1 MCCFQLCTSNRS
13 GVACESYEM
22 LNKLN
27 GKIRNSTVIRSLRVL
42 PSSDRP
48 KVMAVVVLQVGLG
61 FLDLLGVAAFGVL
74 GALAVTGVQS
84 QQPGNRVSAVLE
96 FFGLSD
102 FSFQQQVAIIAIT
115 AASILVIRTIL
126 SILITKR
133 IYYFLS
139 RRGAVISSSLIA
151 RLLSQTLIQVQ
162 ARSTQETLYSV
173 TAGVGAI
180 TLGVLATAMTIV
192 SDVSL
197 LLIMVLG
204 LFLVDPSIAITTV
217 LFFGSLGI
225 VLYFSMNK
233 KAQHLGL
240 EYSQLNIKSNEK
252 IIEVLDSY
260 RESVVRNRRNYYARE
275 IEKYRLNLAGV
286 LAEMQFMPNISKYV
300 IESGLVIGAVLIA
313 GAQFLLQDARHAVAT
328 LAVFLASG
336 TRIAPAIMR
345 LQQNAI
351 SIKSGIGS
359 AIPTLQLIESL
370 EGVGAVSEVSD
381 ELETQHLNFKS
392 KVEVDSVTLTYP
404 GKRKPAL
411 KNVSFSV
418 SEGESLAIV
427 GPSGAGKTSIVDV
440 LLGVLQADDGKVL
453 ISGNEPLQTISM
465 WPGAISYVPQNV
477 TVSNGTIRENVALGF
492 PAEVATDD
500 LVWGALEIAQLDNFV
515 RNLPLGLETQVGER
529 GANIS
534 GGQRQRLGIAR
545 AMFTKP
551 KLLVLD
557 EATSSLDG
565 QTEADIS
572 EAVESL
578 HGKVTV
584 VLIAHRLSTVRNAKQ
599 VIYMSEGEIR
609 AAGTFEEVRKA
620 VPDFDRQ
627 AQLMGL

>member
-1 MCCFQLCTSNRS
+1 
-13 GVACESYEM
+13 M
-22 LNKLN
+22 LTE
-27 GKIRNSTVIRSLRVL
+27 KIRNSTVNRSLRVL
-42 PSSDRP
+42 PRSDRP
-48 KVMAVVVLQVGLG
+48 KIIAVVALQIGLG
-61 FLDLLGVAAFGVL
+61 FLDVLGVAAFGVL

-84 QQPGNRVSAVLE
+84 QQPGNRVSGVLHFFKLSE
-96 FFGLSD
+96 FT
-102 FSFQQQVAIIAIT
+102 FQQQIAVIAIT

-126 SILITKR
+126 SIFITKR

-139 RRGAVISSSLIA
+139 RRGAVISSNLIA
-151 RLLSQTLIQVQ
+151 RLLSQTLLQVQ
-162 ARSTQETLYSV
+162 ARSTQETLYSL

-180 TLGVLATAMTIV
+180 TLGVLATAITIV
-192 SDVSL
+192 SDISL

-204 LFLVDPSIAITTV
+204 LFLVDPTIAITTI

-233 KAQHLGL
+233 KAQYLGL
-240 EYSQLNIKSNEK
+240 EYSHLNIKSNEK
-252 IIEVLDSY
+252 IIQVLDSY

-275 IEKYRLNLAGV
+275 IEKYRLNLADV

-313 GAQFLLQDARHAVAT
+313 GAQFLLQDARHAIAT

-370 EGVGAVSEVSD
+370 EGACAISEVSD
-381 ELETQHLNFKS
+381 ELVTKHSNFKS
-392 KVEVDSVTLTYP
+392 EVGVDSVSLTYP
-404 GKRKPAL
+404 GKEKPAL
-411 KNVSFSV
+411 KNVTFAV

-427 GPSGAGKTSIVDV
+427 GPSGAGKTSLVDV
-440 LLGVLQADDGKVL
+440 LLGVLHPDNGKVL
-453 ISGNEPLQTISM
+453 ISGGTPLDTISK

-492 PAEVATDD
+492 PAEVATDE
-500 LVWGALEIAQLDNFV
+500 LVWAALEIAQLQSFV
-515 RNLPLGLETQVGER
+515 KALPLGLETPVGER
-529 GANIS
+529 GTSIS

-572 EAVESL
+572 EAIESL

-584 VLIAHRLSTVRNAKQ
+584 VVIAHRLSTVRNAKQ
-599 VIYMSEGEIR
+599 VIYMSDGEIR
-609 AAGTFEEVRKA
+609 AAGSFEEVRKA

>member
-1 MCCFQLCTSNRS
+1 
-13 GVACESYEM
+13 M
-22 LNKLN
+22 LTE
-27 GKIRNSTVIRSLRVL
+27 KIRNSTVNRSLRVL
-42 PSSDRP
+42 PRSDRP
-48 KVMAVVVLQVGLG
+48 KIIAVVALQIGLG

-84 QQPGNRVSAVLE
+84 QQPGNRVSGVLHFFKLSE
-96 FFGLSD
+96 FT
-102 FSFQQQVAIIAIT
+102 FQQQIAVIAIT

-126 SILITKR
+126 SIFITKR

-139 RRGAVISSSLIA
+139 RRGAVISSNLIA
-151 RLLSQTLIQVQ
+151 RLLSQTLLQVQ
-162 ARSTQETLYSV
+162 ARSTQETLYSL

-180 TLGVLATAMTIV
+180 TLGVLATAITIV
-192 SDVSL
+192 SDISL

-204 LFLVDPSIAITTV
+204 LFLVDPTIAITTI

-233 KAQHLGL
+233 KAQYLGL
-240 EYSQLNIKSNEK
+240 EYSHLNIKSNEK
-252 IIEVLDSY
+252 IIQVLDSY

-275 IEKYRLNLAGV
+275 IEKYRLNLADV

-313 GAQFLLQDARHAVAT
+313 GAQFLLQDARHAIAT

-370 EGVGAVSEVSD
+370 EGACAISEVSD
-381 ELETQHLNFKS
+381 ELVTKHSNFKS
-392 KVEVDSVTLTYP
+392 EVGVDSVSLTYP
-404 GKRKPAL
+404 GKEKPAL
-411 KNVSFSV
+411 KNVTFAV

-427 GPSGAGKTSIVDV
+427 GPSGAGKTSLVDV
-440 LLGVLQADDGKVL
+440 LLGVLHPDNGKVL
-453 ISGNEPLQTISM
+453 ISGGTPLDTISK

-492 PAEVATDD
+492 PAEVATDE
-500 LVWGALEIAQLDNFV
+500 LVWAALEIAQLQSFV
-515 RNLPLGLETQVGER
+515 KALPLGLETPVGER
-529 GANIS
+529 GTSIS

-572 EAVESL
+572 EAIESL

-584 VLIAHRLSTVRNAKQ
+584 VVIAHRLSTVRNAKQ
-599 VIYMSEGEIR
+599 VIYMSDGEIR
-609 AAGTFEEVRKA
+609 AAGSFEEVRKA

>member
-1 MCCFQLCTSNRS
+1 MMNHFLGR
-13 GVACESYEM
+13 
-22 LNKLN
+22 L
-27 GKIRNSTVIRSLRVL
+27 RNSTVNRSLRVL
-42 PSSDRP
+42 PRSDKP
-48 KVMAVVVLQVGLG
+48 KVIAVVVLQIALG
-61 FLDLLGVAAFGVL
+61 FLDLLGVAAFGIL

-96 FFGLSD
+96 FFNLAD
-102 FSFQQQVAIIAIT
+102 FSFQQQTGIIAVV
-115 AASILVIRTIL
+115 AASILVIRTVL

-139 RRGAVISSSLIA
+139 RRGAVISSNLIS
-151 RLLSQTLIQVQ
+151 RLLSQSLIQVQ
-162 ARSTQETLYSV
+162 SRSTQETLYSV
-173 TAGVGAI
+173 TAGVGSI
-180 TLGVLATAMTIV
+180 TLGVLGTAISIV
-192 SDVSL
+192 SDLSL

-204 LFLVDPSIAITTV
+204 LFLVDPGIAITTIV
-217 LFFGSLGI
+217 FFGSLGI

-233 KAQHLGL
+233 KAQSLGL
-240 EYSQLNIKSNEK
+240 EYSQLNIKGNEK

-275 IEKYRLNLAGV
+275 IEKYRLNLADV

-313 GAQFLLQDARHAVAT
+313 GTQFLLQDARHAVAT

-381 ELETQHLNFKS
+381 ALDTQHTSFTSN
-392 KVEVDSVTLTYP
+392 VIVDSVSITYP
-404 GKRKPAL
+404 GKQKAAL
-411 KNVSFSV
+411 NKVSFSV
-418 SEGESLAIV
+418 KEGESLAIV

-440 LLGVLQADDGKVL
+440 LLGVLNADSGKIT
-453 ISGNEPLQTISM
+453 ISGLPPLDSISK
-465 WPGAISYVPQNV
+465 WPGSISYVPQNV

-492 PAEVATDD
+492 PVEVATDQLIWD
-500 LVWGALEIAQLDNFV
+500 ALEIAQLSDFV
-515 RNLPLGLETQVGER
+515 KELPLGLETPVGER
-529 GANIS
+529 GTSIS

-572 EAVESL
+572 GAIESL
-578 HGKVTV
+578 HGHVTV
-584 VLIAHRLSTVRNAKQ
+584 ILIAHRLSTVRNAQK
-599 VIYMSEGEIR
+599 VIYMNEGEIR
-609 AAGTFEEVRKA
+609 AAGTFKEVRNE

>member
-1 MCCFQLCTSNRS
+1 
-13 GVACESYEM
+13 
-22 LNKLN
+22 
-27 GKIRNSTVIRSLRVL
+27 
-42 PSSDRP
+42 
-48 KVMAVVVLQVGLG
+48 
-61 FLDLLGVAAFGVL
+61 LLGVAAFGVL

-84 QQPGNRVSAVLE
+84 QQPGNRVSAVLD
-96 FFGLSD
+96 FFELSN
-102 FSFQQQVAIIAIT
+102 FSFQQQVAIIAMA

-133 IYYFLS
+133 IYFFLS

-151 RLLSQTLIQVQ
+151 RLLSQSLIQVQ
-162 ARSTQETLYSV
+162 ARSAQETLYSV
-173 TAGVGAI
+173 TVGVGAI
-180 TLGVLATAMTIV
+180 TLGVLGTAITIV

-204 LFLVDPSIAITTV
+204 LFLVDPSIALTTIF
-217 LFFGSLGI
+217 FFGSIGL
-225 VLYFSMNK
+225 VLYFSMNR

-240 EYSQLNIKSNEK
+240 EFSQLNIKSNEK

-275 IEKYRLNLAGV
+275 IEKYRLSLADV
-286 LAEMQFMPNISKYV
+286 LAEMQFMPNVSKYV

-313 GAQFLLQDARHAVAT
+313 GAQFLLQDARQAVAT

-370 EGVGAVSEVSD
+370 QGIGAVSQVSD
-381 ELETQHLNFKS
+381 ELETQHLHFKS
-392 KVEVDSVTLTYP
+392 DVVVDSVSLTYP
-404 GKRKPAL
+404 GKHKPAL

-440 LLGVLQADDGKVL
+440 LLGVVHSDSGKVL
-453 ISGNEPLQTISM
+453 ISGGNPLNTISK

-477 TVSNGTIRENVALGF
+477 TVSNGTIRENIALGF
-492 PAEVATDD
+492 PTEVATDE
-500 LVWGALEIAQLDNFV
+500 LVWSALEIAQLEDFV
-515 RNLPLGLETQVGER
+515 KSLPLGLETPVGER
-529 GANIS
+529 GTNIS

-572 EAVESL
+572 DAIESL
-578 HGKVTV
+578 QGKVTV
-584 VLIAHRLSTVRNAKQ
+584 VLIAHRLSTVRNAQQ

-609 AAGTFEEVRKA
+609 AVGTFEEVRRA

>member
-1 MCCFQLCTSNRS
+1 
-13 GVACESYEM
+13 M
-22 LNKLN
+22 LNKLT

-48 KVMAVVVLQVGLG
+48 KVIAVVVLQVGLG

-84 QQPGNRVSAVLE
+84 QQPGNRVSAVLD
-96 FFGLSD
+96 FFGLSN

-162 ARSTQETLYSV
+162 ARSTQETLYSL

-180 TLGVLATAMTIV
+180 TLGVLGTAMTIV

-392 KVEVDSVTLTYP
+392 EVVVDSVSLTYP

-453 ISGNEPLQTISM
+453 ISGEVPLRTISK

-492 PAEVATDD
+492 PAEVATDE
-500 LVWGALEIAQLDNFV
+500 LVWGALEIAQLEKFV
-515 RNLPLGLETQVGER
+515 KSLPLGLETPVGER
-529 GANIS
+529 GTSIS

-572 EAVESL
+572 EAVEYL

-599 VIYMSEGEIR
+599 VIYMSDGEIR
-609 AAGTFEEVRKA
+609 ATGSFEDVRKA